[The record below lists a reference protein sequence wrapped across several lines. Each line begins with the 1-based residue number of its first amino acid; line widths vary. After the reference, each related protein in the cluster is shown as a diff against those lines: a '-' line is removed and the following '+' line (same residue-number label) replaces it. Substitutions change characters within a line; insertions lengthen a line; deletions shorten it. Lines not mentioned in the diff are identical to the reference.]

1 MENLTEFEEMYIKRI
16 YEVHDHSPDAIVR
29 TSQLAELMNISS
41 ASVTEMIQRL
51 STRDLVTY
59 IPYKGCRLTP
69 TGFHY
74 GASVKRRQLLLE
86 ILLSNVLGIKENIS
100 EIACRMEHAIDS
112 TVESAIDRSL
122 GFPQKTPDGKKIPVI
137 GRDIDEQSQNPIV
150 ALSDLPLN
158 SSFEVVLIICPPSE
172 LPALESAGVTPGV
185 TMYNSENGP
194 MISDVLVRWT
204 DSVRLLVRLVD

>member
-51 STRDLVTY
+51 SVRDLVTY

-194 MISDVLVRWT
+194 MISDVLIRWT

>member
-16 YEVHDHSPDAIVR
+16 YEVHAHSPDAIVR

-51 STRDLVTY
+51 ANRDLVTY

-69 TGFHY
+69 SGFHH
-74 GASVKRRQLLLE
+74 GACVKRRQLLLE
-86 ILLSNVLGIKENIS
+86 ILLSDVLGINEDIT

-122 GFPQKTPDGKKIPVI
+122 GFPAKTPDGKKIPVI
-137 GRDIDEQSQNPIV
+137 GRDIDEEHRNPIV
-150 ALSDLPLN
+150 ALDDLPLE
-158 SSFEVVLIICPPSE
+158 SSFEVVMVICPPSE
-172 LPALESAGVTPGV
+172 LPALESAGVTPGA

-194 MISDVLVRWT
+194 MISDLLIRWA
-204 DSVRLLVRLVD
+204 DSVRLLVRLID

>member
-1 MENLTEFEEMYIKRI
+1 MEDITEFEEMYIKRI

-29 TSQLAELMNISS
+29 TSQLAELMSISS

-51 STRDLVTY
+51 AKRDLVTY

-69 TGFHY
+69 SGFHH

-86 ILLSNVLGIKENIS
+86 ILLSEVLGIKENIT

-122 GFPQKTPDGKKIPVI
+122 GFPSKTLDGQKIPVI
-137 GRDIDEQSQNPIV
+137 GRDINEPHQNPIV
-150 ALSDLPLN
+150 TLDDLPLM
-158 SSFEVVLIICPPSE
+158 SSFEVVMVICPPSE
-172 LPALESAGVTPGV
+172 LPALESAGVTPGA

-194 MISDVLVRWT
+194 MISDVLIRWK
-204 DSVRLLVRLVD
+204 DSVRLLVRLID

>member
-194 MISDVLVRWT
+194 MISDVLIRWT

>member
-51 STRDLVTY
+51 SIRDLVTY

-150 ALSDLPLN
+150 ALSDLPLD

-194 MISDVLVRWT
+194 MISDVLIRWT

>member
-1 MENLTEFEEMYIKRI
+1 MEGLTEFEEMYIKRI

-29 TSQLAELMNISS
+29 TSQLAELMSISS

-51 STRDLVTY
+51 ANRDLVTY

-74 GASVKRRQLLLE
+74 GACVKRRQLLLE
-86 ILLSNVLGIKENIS
+86 ILLSEVLGIEENIT

-112 TVESAIDRSL
+112 DVESAIDRSL
-122 GFPQKTPDGKKIPVI
+122 GFPSKTIDGKKIPVI
-137 GRDIDEQSQNPIV
+137 GRNIDEKQSNPIV
-150 ALSDLPLN
+150 TPDDLPADC
-158 SSFEVVLIICPPSE
+158 SFEVVLVICPPSE
-172 LPALESAGVTPGV
+172 LPALESAGVTPGAI
-185 TMYNSENGP
+185 MYNSENGP
-194 MISDVLVRWT
+194 MLSDVLILWA

>member
-194 MISDVLVRWT
+194 MISDVLIQWA

>member
-150 ALSDLPLN
+150 ALSDLPLD

-194 MISDVLVRWT
+194 MISDVLIQWA

>member
-1 MENLTEFEEMYIKRI
+1 MEGATEFEEMYIKRI

-51 STRDLVTY
+51 SVRDLVTY

-194 MISDVLVRWT
+194 ILSLECLSFT
-204 DSVRLLVRLVD
+204 LLYLP